1 MSQSLQKRW
10 LSVLLMPLTLLCSL
24 PTYAS
29 WELVPGATVQQ
40 GVRVT
45 VRNVGY
51 YTDNKISLALQPTA
65 NTIVSAN
72 AAQPMRLVVLNS
84 SYAVSN
90 ADGKDEQGRP
100 YFQVTDVAKAVRI
113 YFANSRGA
121 FSYSTALYQQQNP
134 NQPDPTLAGPVNYQ
148 NASVHDPSVIRLD
161 DGQFYVFGSHLAAAK
176 SPDLLS
182 WTKISDG
189 VDNNNPLF
197 ATYAS
202 EAAEGIAW
210 SGGHIGSWAADVI
223 QLADGQYYFYYNH
236 CASPENGECD
246 SSRSYLGLA
255 VSSNIEGPYQN
266 LGLLLKSGHRGSENP
281 GIDGNNYNGNIHP
294 NAIDPD
300 VFFDKT
306 GRLWMV
312 YGSYSGGIWIMELN
326 PNTGFPLPGQGYG
339 TKIMG
344 GYYSAIEGPYMLYS
358 PESDYYYL
366 FTSFGG
372 FAQNDGYN
380 MRIARSR
387 SPQGPFLDA
396 EGRNM
401 IGASGGWSSIAPFGV
416 KIMGGHLFDANPGDP
431 GTDHGY
437 MAPGHNS
444 AYFDAATGKHLLILH
459 TRFPDRGEGH
469 EIRVHEMFINDD
481 DWLVVSPHRYAPI
494 EGNNVVDTSDVQG
507 VYQLIRHGK
516 DINRTVHKSTYLRLE
531 NGLVSGAYNGS
542 YQLLADNKISLQL
555 AGMGTLKGVVAWQYN
570 ENLQQLVP
578 TFSVLSGTGEAVWG
592 SRLPPQTN
600 AQLLQAVSDAL
611 NLPAATTTDLTLPV
625 LGAQGAQILWSSSA
639 PAVINTTGR
648 VERPA
653 AGSADQQVVLQATI
667 SLDGATMTKTFTV
680 LVKARTPLNRTAWYR
695 FEQDLTDSTGRLAN
709 GSATGARP
717 DTTGTVQFVTG
728 QAGSALQ
735 LSGNN
740 GVRLPD
746 GLINSSEYTV
756 SMWLNPAALT
766 QFTTAFFG
774 AASPD
779 NWISLVPN
787 SWDQNTMLWSGSQ
800 AWFDGSAGM
809 RIPLLQWSHV
819 AFSVKQG
826 QVRLYINGVQRFSGN
841 NLKDFFS
848 NSQGLFTLGVN
859 YWDIPFQGLIDELAI
874 YETAL
879 SAAEIQALD
888 IDRLTDNQLLQSAV
902 NQLNLGDISAVRSDL
917 VLPRSGAYASVI
929 VWQSSDETTIGLD
942 GNVVRPGV
950 DEPDQ
955 QVTLTATVT
964 LNGLQQQ
971 REFVVTV
978 RSLAPPVP
986 VAHFSFDGQNL
997 LDATGHFGSGT
1008 STASRLDQAGG
1019 SLSYQA
1025 GVVGQAL
1032 RLDGNSG
1039 VRLPDNLLTDHSYTV
1054 TMWLNPEA
1062 LTNFTTAFFGY
1073 ANLNSW
1079 VSLVP
1084 RGHGGVGENTML
1096 WSGTAWY
1103 DAGMGQ
1109 RIALNSWSHLAVVV
1123 KNGELT
1129 LYLNGQQRFSGTGF
1143 PNVFGAAGTKGF
1155 GLGVNFWDT
1164 PYKGLLDE
1172 VRIYGEAITAEE
1184 VLQLAQP

>member
-1 MSQSLQKRW
+1 MIQPLQKLW
-10 LSVLLMPLTLLCSL
+10 CSL
-24 PTYAS
+24 LLTPLALAAALHS
-29 WELVPGATVQQ
+29 PQAAANWQLVPEAKITQ
-40 GVRVT
+40 GTQVA

-51 YTDNKISLALQPTA
+51 YTDNKISVTPQPEA
-65 NTIVSAN
+65 
-72 AAQPMRLVVLNS
+72 PLRLVVLNS
-84 SYAVSN
+84 SYAVTN
-90 ADGKDEQGRP
+90 ADGLDESGRP
-100 YFQVTDVAKAVRI
+100 YFQVTDIAKAVRI

-121 FSYSTALYQQQNP
+121 FSYSTALYQQQNRDL
-134 NQPDPTLAGPVNYQ
+134 PDPSLAGPVNYQ

-176 SPDLLS
+176 SPDLMN
-182 WTKISDG
+182 WTKVADG

-223 QLADGQYYFYYNH
+223 QLADGKYYFYYNH

-255 VSSNIEGPYQN
+255 VSDQIEGPYQN
-266 LGLLLKSGHRGSENP
+266 LGLFLKSGHRGNENP

-312 YGSYSGGIWIMELN
+312 YGSYSGGIWIMEMN
-326 PNTGFPLPGQGYG
+326 PATGFPLPGQGYG

-344 GYYSAIEGPYMLYS
+344 GYFSAIEGPYMLYS

-387 SPQGPFLDA
+387 HPQGPFLDA

-401 IGASGGWSSIAPFGV
+401 LGASGGWSSIAPYGV
-416 KIMGGHLFDANPGDP
+416 KIMGGFLFDAHPGDP

-444 AYFDAATGKHLLILH
+444 AYVDHATGKHFLILH

-469 EIRVHEMFINDD
+469 EIRVHEMFVNADG
-481 DWLVVSPHRYAPI
+481 WLVASPHRYAPI
-494 EGNNVVDTSDVQG
+494 NGDNLVDAGDVQG

-516 DINRTVHKSTYLRLE
+516 DINRTVHKSTYLTLE
-531 NGLVSGAYNGS
+531 NGEVRGAYSGS
-542 YQLLADNKISLQL
+542 YQLLADNQIQL
-555 AGMGTLKGVVAWQYN
+555 ELSGIGTLKGVLAWQYN

-578 TFSVLSGTGEAVWG
+578 SFSALSAAGEAVWG

-600 AQLLQAVSDAL
+600 AEVLQAVFDAL
-611 NLPAATTTDLTLPV
+611 QLPAVTTTDLSLPV
-625 LGAQGAQILWSSSA
+625 LGAQGAQIQWSSSA
-639 PAVINTTGR
+639 TAVIDPSGR

-653 AGSADQQVVLQATI
+653 AGQSDQQVVLQATI
-667 SLDGATMTKTFTV
+667 VLDGASLSKTFTV

-695 FEQDLTDSTGRLAN
+695 FEQDLADSTGRLASGHATGTRPDSSGVVQYAEGQSGLALELN
-709 GSATGARP
+709 GS
-717 DTTGTVQFVTG
+717 
-728 QAGSALQ
+728 
-735 LSGNN
+735 N

-756 SMWLNPAALT
+756 SMWLKPAAFS

-774 AASPD
+774 AASPE
-779 NWISLVPN
+779 NWISLVPD
-787 SWDQNTMLWSGSQ
+787 SWDRNTMLWSGSQ

-809 RIPLLQWSHV
+809 RIPQAQWSHV

-826 QVRLYINGVQRFSGN
+826 QLRLYINGVQRFSGA
-841 NLKDFFS
+841 NLRDFFS
-848 NSQGLFTLGVN
+848 QSQGLFSLGVN
-859 YWDIPFQGLIDELAI
+859 YWDLPFQGLIDELAI

-879 SAAEIQALD
+879 SAAEIKALD
-888 IDRLTDNQLLQSAV
+888 IDRLTDAQLLQSAV
-902 NQLNLGDISAVRSDL
+902 NQVDLGDISAVRSDL

-929 VWQSSDETTIGLD
+929 QWQSSHPQTINLD
-942 GNVVRPGV
+942 GNVVRPGL
-950 DEPDQ
+950 DQPDQ
-955 QVTLTATVT
+955 QVTLTATLT
-964 LNGLQQQ
+964 LNGLTQQ

-986 VAHFSFDGQNL
+986 VAHYSFDGENL
-997 LDATGHFGSGT
+997 QDATGHFASGS
-1008 STASRLDQAGG
+1008 STGPRLDQAGG
-1019 SLSYQA
+1019 NLSYQA

-1032 RLDGNSG
+1032 RLNGSSG
-1039 VRLPDNLLTDHSYTV
+1039 VRLPDNLLTDHSYTL
-1054 TMWLNPEA
+1054 TMWLNPQA
-1062 LTNFTTAFFGY
+1062 LTTYTTAFFGY
-1073 ANLNSW
+1073 ANLSSW
-1079 VSLVP
+1079 ISVVP

-1123 KNGELT
+1123 KNGDVT
-1129 LYLNGQQRFSGTGF
+1129 LYLNGQQRFAGTGF
-1143 PNVFGAAGTKGF
+1143 PNVFGAAGSKGF

-1164 PYKGLLDE
+1164 PYQGLLDE
-1172 VRIYGEAITAEE
+1172 VRIYNEALSAEE
-1184 VLQLAQP
+1184 VQQLAQP

>member
-1 MSQSLQKRW
+1 MILPLKKFW
-10 LSVLLMPLTLLCSL
+10 LGLLLMPFAALATALSSL
-24 PTYAS
+24 QAYAN
-29 WELVPGATVQQ
+29 WQQVPGAEITQTA
-40 GVRVT
+40 RVA

-51 YTDNKISLALQPTA
+51 YTDNKIFLTTEAS
-65 NTIVSAN
+65 SA
-72 AAQPMRLVVLNS
+72 PLRLVVLHS

-90 ADGKDEQGRP
+90 ADGVDDSGRP
-100 YFQVTDVAKAVRI
+100 YFQISDINKAVRI
-113 YFANSRGA
+113 YFANSRGV
-121 FSYSTALYQQQNP
+121 FSYSIALYQQQNL

-176 SPDLLS
+176 SSDLMN
-182 WTKISDG
+182 WIKISDG
-189 VDNNNPLF
+189 VDDNNPLF

-202 EAAEGIAW
+202 EAAEGIDW
-210 SGGHIGSWAADVI
+210 SGGHVGSWAADVI
-223 QLADGQYYFYYNH
+223 QLADGKFYFYYNH

-255 VSSNIEGPYQN
+255 VSEHIEGPYQN
-266 LGLLLKSGHRGSENP
+266 LGLFLKSGHRGSENP
-281 GIDGNNYNGNIHP
+281 GIDGNDYNGNIHP

-312 YGSYSGGIWIMELN
+312 YGSYSGGIWVMEMD
-326 PNTGFPLPGQGYG
+326 PATGFPLPDQGYG
-339 TKIMG
+339 SKIMG

-358 PESDYYYL
+358 PETDYYYL

-372 FAQNDGYN
+372 YAQNDGYN

-387 SPQGPFLDA
+387 SPQGPFFDA
-396 EGRNM
+396 QGRNM
-401 IGASGGWSSIAPFGV
+401 LGASGGWSSIAPFGV
-416 KIMGGHLFDANPGDP
+416 KIMGGHLFDAHPGDP
-431 GTDHGY
+431 GSDHGY

-444 AYFDAATGKHLLILH
+444 AYFDVATGKHFLIFH

-469 EIRVHEMFINDD
+469 EIRVHEMFVNADG
-481 DWLVVSPHRYAPI
+481 WLVASPHRYTPM
-494 EGNNVVDTSDVQG
+494 EGANVVDSVDVQG

-531 NGLVSGAYNGS
+531 NGAVSGAYSGS
-542 YQLLADNKISLQL
+542 YQLLADNKISIQL
-555 AGMGTLKGVVAWQYN
+555 EGVGTLNGVVAWQYN
-570 ENLQQLVP
+570 ENLGQLVP
-578 TFSVLSGTGEAVWG
+578 TFSVLSSVGEAVWG
-592 SRLPPQTN
+592 SRLPPQST
-600 AQLLQAVSDAL
+600 AQLLQAIADAL
-611 NLPAATTTDLTLPV
+611 NLPTTTTTDLILPV
-625 LGAQGAQILWSSSA
+625 LGAQGAQIQWHSSS
-639 PAVINTTGR
+639 PQVIATDGR

-653 AGSADQQVVLQATI
+653 AGNADQQVELQASITVDGS
-667 SLDGATMTKTFTV
+667 SLTKSFSIV
-680 LVKARTPLNRTAWYR
+680 VKARTPLNRTAWYR
-695 FEQDLTDSTGRLAN
+695 FEQDLSDSTGRLPNAY
-709 GSATGARP
+709 GTGAWP
-717 DTTGTVQFVTG
+717 DTTGSVQYAAG
-728 QAGSALQ
+728 QFGSALQ
-735 LSGNN
+735 LNGNS

-756 SMWLNPAALT
+756 SLWLNPTALT

-779 NWISLVPN
+779 NWLSLVPN
-787 SWDQNTMLWSGSQ
+787 SWDENTMLWSGSQ

-809 RIPLLQWSHV
+809 RIPLAQWSHV

-826 QVRLYINGVQRFSGN
+826 QLRLYINGVQRYSGA
-841 NLKDFFS
+841 NLRDFFS
-848 NSQGLFTLGVN
+848 NTQGMFTLGVN

-879 SAAEIQALD
+879 TAAEIQALD
-888 IDRLTDNQLLQSAV
+888 IDRLSDAELLQSAV
-902 NQLNLGDISAVRSDL
+902 EQLDLGDISAVRSDL
-917 VLPRSGAYASVI
+917 LLQRSGAYASVI
-929 VWQSSDETTIGLD
+929 VWQSSDEMTIDLD
-942 GNVVRPGV
+942 GKVQRPGV
-950 DEPDQ
+950 DEPDR

-964 LNGLQQQ
+964 LNNQLQQ
-971 REFVVTV
+971 RDFVVTV

-986 VAHFSFDGQNL
+986 LAHFSFDEQNL
-997 LDATGHFGSGT
+997 ADSTGNFASGS
-1008 STASRLDQAGG
+1008 STAARLDQAGG

-1025 GVVGQAL
+1025 GVVGKAL

-1062 LTNFTTAFFGY
+1062 LTNFSTAFFGY
-1073 ANLNSW
+1073 ANLSSW

-1084 RGHGGVGENTML
+1084 RGHAGVAENTML

-1123 KNGELT
+1123 KNGQLS
-1129 LYLNGQQRFSGTGF
+1129 LYLNGQLSFSGSGF
-1143 PNVFGAAGTKGF
+1143 PNVFGASDTNGF

-1184 VLQLAQP
+1184 VQQLAQP